1 MNLLTLGQFISKF
14 ETELD
19 IGYWESGC
27 IDEAGMDFERWQEHC
42 YAQYLAGKHF
52 VSDSFLWRIS

>member
-42 YAQYLAGKHF
+42 YAQYIAGK
-52 VSDSFLWRIS
+52 LWRTT